1 MGHNIECD
9 HEDFTTDFPCNTLAR
24 TDYKPIKV
32 DSSFGNDKDITGKL
46 FKPAFA
52 VSEGLVT
59 KVLAIP
65 VSVIEHATHIIATT
79 GENKEKFDFFS
90 QY

>member
-1 MGHNIECD
+1 V
-9 HEDFTTDFPCNTLAR
+9 A
-24 TDYKPIKV
+24 
-32 DSSFGNDKDITGKL
+32 
-46 FKPAFA
+46 
-52 VSEGLVT
+52 EGELT